1 MINMEKYR
9 SRMLVEIAELQK
21 IIHEVIDSIEVVK
34 ISRRL
39 AHKILKLL

>member
-39 AHKILKLL
+39 AHEILKLL